1 MTPPPPPPAPP
12 LRAQFRNVELFD
24 DMRALHSSGWISR
37 KVADEHTAVPVDA
50 AAPGG
55 KLLEDVARSDV
66 VLTSPLALGRSAGRD
81 LPLARAS
88 PLPPPCARS
97 ALVCA
102 QRPR

>member
-66 VLTSPLALGRSAGRD
+66 VLTSPLALGRSAGRESR
-81 LPLARAS
+81 ARGS
-88 PLPPPCARS
+88 PPPCARS